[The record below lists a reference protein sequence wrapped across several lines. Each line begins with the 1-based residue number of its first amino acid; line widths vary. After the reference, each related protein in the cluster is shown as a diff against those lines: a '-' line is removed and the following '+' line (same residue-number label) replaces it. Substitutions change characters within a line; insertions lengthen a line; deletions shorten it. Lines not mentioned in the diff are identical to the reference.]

1 MQDRVAECV
10 RDLSGLGLDA
20 GSESRPRTLNWVRDQ
35 LVAAELT
42 AGQDIGAG
50 RGCIEAFMP
59 RAGRLQKLCGR
70 GVVLSADLWG
80 DRDGAGR
87 HRHAAGAGALIESV
101 RVMRATQKG
110 GHFGELGFDVLVRLG
125 SFVEGPAS
133 RGESSP
139 AAEGVLGEIRFG
151 DLPVASRDL
160 LRIAV
165 TADAGQA
172 ALIEDLRR
180 LFARFQGQQGFW
192 KEIVLVADETGRRA
206 DGAPRFTLSSP
217 SDAGGGPE
225 SRPGADRSAGEPARR
240 SRAAR
245 RRARRPCRFGDPRA
259 SGRTTP
265 GPMNDWRNDDQ
276 LLCHCHGVKAGVV
289 RRVIR
294 EIKPRDAREVGRVCK
309 AGTGCRSCVPDIE
322 TVMGQERSAR
332 GSVLARFFGGLFG
345 RKGSA

>member
-1 MQDRVAECV
+1 MRAAALALLLLQCLQAGVQDSRPATRPVPFDSDDSVTLLAAAVMPVRVAECV
-10 RDLSGLGLDA
+10 RDLSGLEPDA

-42 AGQDIGAG
+42 AGQDIDGG

-59 RAGRLQKLCGR
+59 RAGHLQKLCGR
-70 GVVLSADLWG
+70 AVVLSADLWG

-87 HRHAAGAGALIESV
+87 QRHAAGAGALIESV

-125 SFVEGPAS
+125 AFVDGPAS

-139 AAEGVLGEIRFG
+139 AAESVLGEIRFG
-151 DLPVASRDL
+151 DLPVTSRDL

-172 ALIEDLRR
+172 AMIEDLRR

-217 SDAGGGPE
+217 TGGGE
-225 SRPGADRSAGEPARR
+225 SRPGAVVRPASRPGAPEQR
-240 SRAAR
+240 AAVRAAR
-245 RRARRPCRFGDPRA
+245 AALVILAHLAERHRAP
-259 SGRTTP
+259 
-265 GPMNDWRNDDQ
+265 
-276 LLCHCHGVKAGVV
+276 
-289 RRVIR
+289 
-294 EIKPRDAREVGRVCK
+294 
-309 AGTGCRSCVPDIE
+309 
-322 TVMGQERSAR
+322 
-332 GSVLARFFGGLFG
+332 
-345 RKGSA
+345 